1 MSVYFLMGPSSFCNV
16 FPFPVGKAQLI
27 GNWCEN
33 RWGAPSTIILLIIR
47 QNYWCADAPCAN
59 RSGRPNTKKMVLAHC
74 AWSALTIGGGGHW
87 CANILAHW
95 CTPRH
100 YYWRTDPL
108 CTPTLLV
115 LEGDTSSDFSISCN
129 KFHIAYRRTEH
140 FGAPC
145 LFSSQSPI
153 NWAIQTGNGNTLRKR
168 RRQH

>member
-16 FPFPVGKAQLI
+16 FPFPVGKTQLI
-27 GNWCEN
+27 GDWYEN
-33 RWGAPSTIILLIIR
+33 RWGAPSTIILLIIC
-47 QNYWCADAPCAN
+47 QYYWRTDAPCAN
-59 RSGRPNTKKMVLAHC
+59 RSGRPNMKKIVLAHC
-74 AWSALTIGGGGHW
+74 AWSALTTGGGG
-87 CANILAHW
+87 
-95 CTPRH
+95 RH
-100 YYWRTDPL
+100 YYWRTDPP

-129 KFHIAYRRTEH
+129 KFHIAYWRTEH

-153 NWAIQTGNGNTLRKR
+153 NWALQTGNGNTLRKR